1 MHAYF
6 GLWYSVLAV
15 MLSAPFLLQLL
26 IYPENSPALPAR
38 AGSYEYRI
46 YC

>member
-15 MLSAPFLLQLL
+15 MLRAPFLLQPL

-38 AGSYEYRI
+38 AGSYKYRI